1 MGSGLSGYTPGGT
14 GCYDDGTLVTYIC
27 TGSLLGPPTSQ
38 CSAGIWFPPV
48 GPTCEAASGCF
59 RPQLPPNGN
68 VTEYKDEYALY
79 DRITFYCDD
88 GYSIIGP
95 QEVVCDSG
103 GIWDPSNIPTCE
115 ASCTAPSI
123 QNGGPNGTYVNGEV
137 ITYTCDVNYTLI
149 GVSSATCR
157 DELWDPTNVPEC
169 LEQCLPPIVANS
181 NFDTQQDLFDHG
193 SSVIIDCDPG
203 YSTGSSTSTT
213 VNCNDGSL
221 SMESPRCYENC
232 SPLDTFLN
240 GQVTGDTSPFYHTE
254 TVSFSCDTGFT
265 LDGATSITCSD
276 GAWDAPQPMCMDQCP
291 VIVPE
296 AYSAFYGSAPP
307 FQHGDMVTFT
317 CYSGYEIYNGSI
329 TSTCQNGQWSS
340 DPPFCTEQTTTT
352 QAASTI
358 TDSITTKI
366 PSNSMTTLQ
375 DTATPSTS
383 QSSNTSPEAASTD
396 VLRTSLVTI
405 TELVTEIKTS
415 ILGVSTDKLSSTKM
429 PEVTS
434 PSTSQTSQT
443 SPKAASTDA
452 IQTSS
457 VTITDVVTE
466 IKTSIL
472 GVSTDKLPS
481 TSMTTVQDTT
491 SPSTSQTSQTSP
503 EAAST
508 DVPQTSSVTITD
520 VVTEIKTSVL
530 GVSTEKSP
538 STEMPELTVT
548 SVMTSSESMTSEM
561 VSSKIMTSDPT
572 SPTTATKVTTG
583 STPGRTETAHTDAT
597 THGTTSMSS
606 AEGSTTAQVIVTSQK
621 TATESGSTT
630 LVGGEM
636 TSSPEKNVSMSTP
649 AGSSS
654 EGISEDQKVV
664 VIVSATALGV
674 VTILAIIIGL
684 ISCHHTRQGTTDK
697 NIYATNGGTTKNE
710 HAYDN
715 NGVVLVNTH
724 L

>member
-1 MGSGLSGYTPGGT
+1 MELEPYIIFVISTVVGMAWGQTCTINECSEESLPKPMGSGLSGYTPGGT

-352 QAASTI
+352 QAASTMM
-358 TDSITTKI
+358 DSITTKL
-366 PSNSMTTLQ
+366 PSTSMTTLQ
-375 DTATPSTS
+375 DTVTPSTS
-383 QSSNTSPEAASTD
+383 QSSDTSPEAASTD
-396 VLRTSLVTI
+396 VVLQ
-405 TELVTEIKTS
+405 
-415 ILGVSTDKLSSTKM
+415 TDKDLNTSRVYRQ
-429 PEVTS
+429 VTFNQHDDYTRYNVAVYPNVNRS
-434 PSTSQTSQT
+434 GIYRRPS
-443 SPKAASTDA
+443 
-452 IQTSS
+452 
-457 VTITDVVTE
+457 
-466 IKTSIL
+466 
-472 GVSTDKLPS
+472 
-481 TSMTTVQDTT
+481 
-491 SPSTSQTSQTSP
+491 
-503 EAAST
+503 
-508 DVPQTSSVTITD
+508 
-520 VVTEIKTSVL
+520 
-530 GVSTEKSP
+530 
-538 STEMPELTVT
+538 
-548 SVMTSSESMTSEM
+548 
-561 VSSKIMTSDPT
+561 
-572 SPTTATKVTTG
+572 
-583 STPGRTETAHTDAT
+583 
-597 THGTTSMSS
+597 
-606 AEGSTTAQVIVTSQK
+606 
-621 TATESGSTT
+621 
-630 LVGGEM
+630 
-636 TSSPEKNVSMSTP
+636 NVFR
-649 AGSSS
+649 
-654 EGISEDQKVV
+654 DHYR
-664 VIVSATALGV
+664 
-674 VTILAIIIGL
+674 
-684 ISCHHTRQGTTDK
+684 SCHRNEDLNTRRVYRQFTFNQHEDCTRYNVTVYFPNFPNVNRSG
-697 NIYATNGGTTKNE
+697 IYRRPSNVE
-710 HAYDN
+710 SHHD
-715 NGVVLVNTH
+715 
-724 L
+724 